1 MTGARGHFASPE
13 TLLKDVSEDNK
24 IAQHGVIVINTADQ
38 VKVVKKTFAKMYG
51 LGIEIVTARGGQS
64 IDDDL
69 TIRNVMKG

>member
-24 IAQHGVIVINTADQ
+24 IAQHGV
-38 VKVVKKTFAKMYG
+38 VKKTFAKMYG

-64 IDDDL
+64 VDDDL
-69 TIRNVMKG
+69 TIRNVRKG